1 MCVITNISYCVFCL
15 LVLQKRGSCFTSY
28 MKLIV
33 FIFKLL
39 FISQPS
45 LYQTNKL
52 IIKQI
57 IYKLETE
64 NRISEIF
71 SVPYCFLAPVPFN
84 LDSGPDFSEGFVA
97 SPAGFVA
104 VSFFGASFFPSFG
117 IFKSLWLITGSQTRM
132 SQAMMKHQTG

>member
-1 MCVITNISYCVFCL
+1 MQNKYAR
-15 LVLQKRGSCFTSY
+15 VLT
-28 MKLIV
+28 
-33 FIFKLL
+33 
-39 FISQPS
+39 
-45 LYQTNKL
+45 
-52 IIKQI
+52 
-57 IYKLETE
+57 
-64 NRISEIF
+64 EIF